1 MLATLHK
8 CGPANSGRSRLSAG
22 SGRLSNF
29 SAQIHTK
36 GELYYDDKNIAMA
49 RIVLLA
55 AGAVAGMVSPAGGA
69 IGKELYQVHTDGSNS
84 ITTLIFSMLAASE
97 GQIHGSH
104 EEGSAW
110 WVWSFTAGEN
120 ALYILTDNGL
130 SQYTGT
136 SSLLPI
142 DDNTTIESIAAGS
155 VLYQQRKD
163 RSIWQYT
170 GTSCGG
176 GVCPGWLEIDDSA
189 TSGPPVAGPNTVYQ
203 IRRPT
208 GKASIWQYN
217 GTPCNG
223 SVCSGWAKLDDNPAT
238 KSIVAGPATF

>member
-1 MLATLHK
+1 MTTRISQWQGSY
-8 CGPANSGRSRLSAG
+8 CSPPAPWRAWFPRL
-22 SGRLSNF
+22 
-29 SAQIHTK
+29 
-36 GELYYDDKNIAMA
+36 
-49 RIVLLA
+49 
-55 AGAVAGMVSPAGGA
+55 GGA

-84 ITTLIFSMLAASE
+84 ITNLIFSMLAASE

-142 DDNTTIESIAAGS
+142 DDNTTIESIAAGR